1 MEGIFLLGIGL
12 GNTAGIE
19 IYSNHGFPPVY
30 ILSMI
35 VATMSLIITVNW
47 YYDEDPR
54 YNFKVFKNY
63 MYLQTHLNFFYF
75 SEILTNLESKKY
87 GTNYLQTIFKIL

>member
-1 MEGIFLLGIGL
+1 MEGIFVLGIGL

-19 IYSNHGFPPVY
+19 IFRDHGFSPVY

-54 YNFKVFKNY
+54 YNFKVFK
-63 MYLQTHLNFFYF
+63 
-75 SEILTNLESKKY
+75 
-87 GTNYLQTIFKIL
+87 KIVWI

>member
-35 VATMSLIITVNW
+35 VATMSFMKII
-47 YYDEDPR
+47 
-54 YNFKVFKNY
+54 KVYFIF
-63 MYLQTHLNFFYF
+63 YLREVFHQKSTFYESLLNM
-75 SEILTNLESKKY
+75 
-87 GTNYLQTIFKIL
+87 